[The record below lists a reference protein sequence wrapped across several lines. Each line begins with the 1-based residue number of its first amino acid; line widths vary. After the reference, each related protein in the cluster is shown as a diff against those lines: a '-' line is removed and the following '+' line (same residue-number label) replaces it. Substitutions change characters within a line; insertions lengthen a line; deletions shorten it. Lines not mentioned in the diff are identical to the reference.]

1 MILYDKDVGVRL
13 NGTIRRPDGT
23 AFNLTGATVVLFV
36 PPLANSPFSCTITSA
51 TAGQVSLT
59 TLSGQWP
66 AGDYLAQYRV
76 VVAGQTL
83 YTEVFPIIVA
93 RALG

>member
-13 NGTIRRPDGT
+13 NGTIQRPDGT
-23 AFNLTGATVVLFV
+23 AFDLTGAAVVLFV
-36 PPLANSPFSCTITSA
+36 PPLANSPFTCTITSA
-51 TAGQVSLT
+51 PAGTVSLT
-59 TLSGQWP
+59 TISGQWP

-76 VVAGQTL
+76 TLGAQTL
-83 YTEVFPIIVA
+83 YTAVFPIPVA